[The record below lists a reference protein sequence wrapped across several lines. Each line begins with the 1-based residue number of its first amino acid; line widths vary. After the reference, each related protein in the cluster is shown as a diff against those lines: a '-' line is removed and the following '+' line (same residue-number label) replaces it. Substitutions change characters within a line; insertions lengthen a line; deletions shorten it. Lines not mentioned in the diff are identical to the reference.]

1 LATSNPAEEGLIGA
15 PGASASLAEIA
26 WAFLKLGTVAF
37 GGPAAHI
44 ALMEEEFVRC
54 RKWLTHQEFLDR
66 LGAANLIPGPSSTEM
81 AIYIGYTKRGWPGLI
96 VAGSCFIIPAAILV
110 TAISAA
116 YVRYG
121 HLPRVGGV
129 LYGVKP
135 VVVAVIVQAFWKLAR
150 SAVKSVWLAAIGVI
164 AAVLCAI
171 ETNNLLVLAL
181 GAALAVI
188 PIFWKK
194 VKQRGLNPL
203 LPAVAG
209 KWKLTAWLLGAGAGA
224 AMVPFSLTRLFLT
237 FLKIG
242 SVLFG
247 SGYVLLA
254 FLRSDFVVRLHWLT
268 EQQLLDSVAV
278 GQVTPGPVFTTAT
291 FIGYL
296 LGGVPGAVVATVAIF
311 LPGFLLVA
319 ASGRFIPKIRSSA
332 IAGAMLD
339 GVIVGS
345 LALMGV
351 VTWQLGRAA
360 LIDPLTYAIAIA
372 SIVLLLWK
380 RVNAVWLIAAA
391 AVAGM
396 LHGV

>member
-1 LATSNPAEEGLIGA
+1 
-15 PGASASLAEIA
+15 
-26 WAFLKLGTVAF
+26 
-37 GGPAAHI
+37 
-44 ALMEEEFVRC
+44 
-54 RKWLTHQEFLDR
+54 
-66 LGAANLIPGPSSTEM
+66 
-81 AIYIGYTKRGWPGLI
+81 
-96 VAGSCFIIPAAILV
+96 
-110 TAISAA
+110 
-116 YVRYG
+116 
-121 HLPRVGGV
+121 V

-150 SAVKSVWLAAIGVI
+150 SAVKSAWLVAIGMVASI
-164 AAVLCAI
+164 LCAK
-171 ETNNLLVLAL
+171 EVNNLLVLVIA
-181 GAALAVI
+181 AALAAI
-188 PIFWKK
+188 PICWNK
-194 VKQRGLNPL
+194 VKQSGLTAL
-203 LPAVAG
+203 FPAGVA
-209 KWKLTAWLLGAGAGA
+209 KWKFTAWLLGAGAGA
-224 AMVPFSLTRLFLT
+224 VVVPLSLTRLFLT

-332 IAGAMLD
+332 FAGAMLD

-345 LALMGV
+345 LALIGV

-360 LIDPLTYAIAIA
+360 LIDSLTYAIAIV
-372 SIVLLLWK
+372 SVVFLLWK
-380 RVNAVWLIAAA
+380 RVNAVWLIAGAA
-391 AVAGM
+391 IAGM
-396 LHGV
+396 LSRG